1 MKEYFNIWNFLSKRR
16 KRQSLIVLLLM
27 VISSISEVI
36 SIGSILPF
44 LGVITSPD
52 LVYNHEL
59 MIPIINFFGWTYPDE
74 IILPVTVIF
83 ITVILFS
90 SLVRLLLIYTVL
102 KFSYAIGADLSID
115 MYRRTLY
122 QNYSVH
128 ISRNSSEIISGIINK
143 TAVVTGGVLTPLLY
157 FFSSIIILT
166 GILFTLFLIDP
177 LITSISISFFGSIY
191 FLISI
196 YTKKSLEVNGK
207 RIAYESTQIVKS
219 LQEGLGGIR
228 DVLLDNSQEFYCK
241 LYRNADIP
249 LRHASASNSFIST
262 GPRYLIEAIGV
273 SLIAGMAYLMSRE
286 ASNVATVIPV
296 LGVFAMGA
304 QRLLPVLQQ
313 IYASISTLRGAK
325 SSFNDVKELLE
336 QPLPTNVFRPV
347 LDNLEFK
354 SRITLNEVC
363 FRYSK
368 ETPWIINK
376 INLTINKGDV
386 VGFVG
391 KTGSGKSTLI
401 DIIMGLLQPSSGK
414 LLVDDVLISP
424 KILRNWQ
431 SLIAHVPQ
439 SVYLSDASVL
449 ENIAFGISKNDIDIK
464 RVIFSAKKAHI
475 FDFIQSLPK
484 KFETVVG
491 EQGVKLSGGQ
501 KQRIGIARA
510 LYKKSKVIVF
520 DEATS
525 ALDNDTE
532 KAVMKAI
539 NGLDDDVTILIIAHR
554 TSTLRKC
561 NKIFQLGAGN
571 SIKEINYN
579 DLLKQK
585 TGGK

>member
-1 MKEYFNIWNFLSKRR
+1 
-16 KRQSLIVLLLM
+16 
-27 VISSISEVI
+27 
-36 SIGSILPF
+36 
-44 LGVITSPD
+44 
-52 LVYNHEL
+52 
-59 MIPIINFFGWTYPDE
+59 
-74 IILPVTVIF
+74 
-83 ITVILFS
+83 
-90 SLVRLLLIYTVL
+90 
-102 KFSYAIGADLSID
+102 
-115 MYRRTLY
+115 
-122 QNYSVH
+122 
-128 ISRNSSEIISGIINK
+128 
-143 TAVVTGGVLTPLLY
+143 
-157 FFSSIIILT
+157 
-166 GILFTLFLIDP
+166 
-177 LITSISISFFGSIY
+177 
-191 FLISI
+191 
-196 YTKKSLEVNGK
+196 
-207 RIAYESTQIVKS
+207 

-525 ALDNDTE
+525 ALDIETE
-532 KAVMKAI
+532 RAI
-539 NGLDDDVTILIIAHR
+539 TESIQKLEHTKTIIIVAHR
-554 TSTLRKC
+554 LNTIKNCDEIFILK
-561 NKIFQLGAGN
+561 NGKIHDSG
-571 SIKEINYN
+571 SYD
-579 DLLKQK
+579 DLLKKNNWFQSINNQGE
-585 TGGK
+585 TH